1 MGQIDSLAFLS
12 SGKGNCKEVECPQ
25 YLQVKRGKSTSTS
38 VKKIYIS
45 TVFYH
50 YFLHS
55 TMIFSHFSPS
65 RMTFTFYI
73 STTFFSSFLNSTIYT
88 EIWHILQKNNQWPW
102 DTFNPFQWT
111 RTPQIT
117 PCQYSRACKS
127 HLQWGKLIPWPFSLL
142 EREIV
147 RRLSALNIYK

>member
-12 SGKGNCKEVECPQ
+12 SGKENCKEVECPQ
-25 YLQVKRGKSTSTS
+25 FLQVKRGKSTSTS

-65 RMTFTFYI
+65 TMTFTFYI
-73 STTFFSSFLNSTIYT
+73 STTFLSSFLHSTSSKKPKYTIYSSPPS
-88 EIWHILQKNNQWPW
+88 HPL
-102 DTFNPFQWT
+102 
-111 RTPQIT
+111 
-117 PCQYSRACKS
+117 SCKYLNYQ
-127 HLQWGKLIPWPFSLL
+127 HFIGIYRIASLMTL
-142 EREIV
+142 
-147 RRLSALNIYK
+147 